1 MKRERKCTG
10 YNLGARRAFARI
22 GLAASIAALSLGV
35 GASPAAATVTVG
47 QIAPPNPPN
56 TCIGVGSDV
65 VQGPLASGNSY
76 EVKGDGTIISWSTSA
91 QTGPDQQMKL
101 KVFRKTANPAIYVAV
116 GQDMFRPLAPGV
128 ENAFSVSIPVK
139 AGDVLGNNRIGSV
152 NCVFAATT
160 GDAYLFSAFTDLTN
174 GQSGTF
180 SSSSGFRANISAVI
194 EPSNQF
200 ELGALTRNR
209 EKGTAKIIV
218 TVPGPGELSVSGKG
232 VKAAGGAG
240 AQAAATVRA
249 PGQVLLPIRAKG
261 KKKRKLKH
269 NGKVKLKLGITYTP
283 TGGNPRTTS
292 TKLKLKKNL

>member
-1 MKRERKCTG
+1 LIATSS
-10 YNLGARRAFARI
+10 
-22 GLAASIAALSLGV
+22 LAL
-35 GASPAAATVTVG
+35 GASPAAATVTLG

-56 TCIGVGSDV
+56 TCSGPGSDV

-76 EVKGDGTIISWSTSA
+76 QVKGDGTIISWSTSA
-91 QTGPDQQMKL
+91 QTGPGQQMKL
-101 KVFRKTANPAIYVAV
+101 KVFRKTVNPAIYEAV

-152 NCVFAATT
+152 NCVFAATP
-160 GDAYLFSAFTDLTN
+160 GDAFLSAFTDLTN

-180 SSSSGFRANISAVI
+180 SSSPGFRANISAVI

-200 ELGALTRNR
+200 ELGAVTRNKS
-209 EKGTAKIIV
+209 KGTAKITV

-240 AQAAATVRA
+240 AQAAETVGA

-261 KKKRKLKH
+261 AKNQKLKD
-269 NGKVKLKLGITYTP
+269 NGKVELNLGITYTP
-283 TGGNPRTTS
+283 TGGDPRTTS
-292 TKLKLKKNL
+292 TKLKLKNNV